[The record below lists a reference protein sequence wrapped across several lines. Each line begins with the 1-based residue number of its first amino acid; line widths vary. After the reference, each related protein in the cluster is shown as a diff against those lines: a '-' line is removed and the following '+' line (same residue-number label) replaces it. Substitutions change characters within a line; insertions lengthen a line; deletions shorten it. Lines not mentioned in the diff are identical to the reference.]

1 MHASL
6 SLCFPKPRL
15 VLCVDCL
22 VLMMMMMIIIFIII
36 VIATIIIIIETRN
49 RSN

>member
-22 VLMMMMMIIIFIII
+22 VLMMMMIIIFIII